1 MIICNVDHLHPGLR
15 SLSQEAS
22 AQFLTGD
29 AAFHEVL
36 AALENAQLLTAAS
49 AARRALKSLDNAA
62 RSFSTLAGK
71 IHSEEYRWIANAT
84 RTVDFA
90 DAART
95 VYLSQD
101 SALIRGLNTEL
112 VSGNLH
118 KLFAMF
124 SEQITDMAKKL
135 RHFADRASGTN
146 VILDDEYRLA
156 HELLRDWRAMI
167 SEGQYVSSVCIAAAT
182 LSTPG

>member
-1 MIICNVDHLHPGLR
+1 MTRFESLNQRISNMIICNVDHLHPGLR

-49 AARRALKSLDNAA
+49 AARRPAPKVVGQRA
-62 RSFSTLAGK
+62 RPFSTLAGK

-124 SEQITDMAKKL
+124 SEQITDMAKKSAAFCRSRFGHKCHL
-135 RHFADRASGTN
+135 RRRIQIGT
-146 VILDDEYRLA
+146 
-156 HELLRDWRAMI
+156 
-167 SEGQYVSSVCIAAAT
+167 
-182 LSTPG
+182 